1 MAENEVVTPSFDEA
15 AGRHL
20 VEALDGASFPV
31 SGALW
36 LFNPEANDWRLLI
49 VSPAV
54 TTNNLSR
61 AFSQLHQIARG
72 LPEYPILLSSVSL
85 LQSEDPL
92 IVQLRK
98 ALRTGPQDISGI
110 RFSKNVIDGTYIED
124 AYIYRL

>member
-1 MAENEVVTPSFDEA
+1 MAENEVVTPSFDEG

-20 VEALDGASFPV
+20 VEALDGADFPV

-49 VSPAV
+49 VSPVV
-54 TTNNLSR
+54 TGNNLSR
-61 AFSQLHQIARG
+61 AFTQLHQIAQT

-85 LQSEDPL
+85 VQSEDPL

-98 ALRTGPQDISGI
+98 ALRTGEKDISGI
-110 RFSKNVIDGTYIED
+110 RFSRNTIDGTYIED